1 VSNFKVGVQLQP
13 QQGPMNEMRRAW
25 RAADDLGV
33 DTIWIW
39 DHFYPLYDDPDGP
52 HFESWTQL
60 AALAVE
66 TSNAHF
72 GALVTSVG
80 YRNPDLLADM
90 ARTIDHLSGG
100 RYILGIGAGW
110 FERDYDEYG
119 YSFGTKGTRL
129 ETLEAALPRIK
140 KRLAKLNPPPI
151 QNPLPIL
158 IGGGGEK
165 VTLRLVAEYANM
177 WNGFGPLKDYSRR
190 MKVLDEWCAK
200 AGRDPAEVER
210 TILIDSDEIAEVDA
224 FVEAGATH
232 FILGTNGPWD
242 LDPLK
247 QLLKMRG

>member
-1 VSNFKVGVQLQP
+1 VGKFKVGVQIQP
-13 QQGPMNEMRRAW
+13 QQGPMDEMRRAW
-25 RAADDLGV
+25 READDLGV
-33 DTIWIW
+33 DTIWNW

-60 AALAVE
+60 AAIASE

-72 GALVTSVG
+72 GALVTCVG

-100 RYILGIGAGW
+100 RFILGIGAGW
-110 FERDYDEYG
+110 FQRDYDEYG
-119 YSFGTKGTRL
+119 YSFGTGLTRL
-129 ETLEAALPRIK
+129 ATLEEALPRIK
-140 KRLAKLNPPPI
+140 KRLASLNPSPV
-151 QNPLPIL
+151 QDPLPIL

-177 WNGFGPLKDYSRR
+177 WNGFGPLKDYKRR

-200 AGRDPAEVER
+200 AGRDPSEIER
-210 TILIDSDEIAEVDA
+210 TILIDSDELGEIDD
-224 FVEAGATH
+224 FLEAGATH

-242 LDPLK
+242 LQHLK
-247 QLLKMRG
+247 QLLKLRG

>member
-1 VSNFKVGVQLQP
+1 VSNFKLGVQLQP

-25 RAADDLGV
+25 READDLGV

-129 ETLEAALPRIK
+129 EALEAALPRIK
-140 KRLAKLNPPPI
+140 NRLAKLNPAPI

-165 VTLRLVAEYANM
+165 VTLRLVAEHANM
-177 WNGFGPLKDYSRR
+177 WNGFGPPKDYKRR
-190 MKVLDEWCAK
+190 MNVLDEWCAK

-247 QLLKMRG
+247 QLLKMRS